1 MSRLKK
7 QMRDFVEG
15 GQKLFW
21 HRQSMF
27 IGATLLTGYYFSFQ
41 IALFCYAVCV
51 LTEVFD
57 LYISRRILGW
67 NNDGKAAARHYLNLL
82 AISTIFSAGAVSLF
96 ALVIAGQEGPSAH
109 FTPLLFLLSAAL
121 FAAMNNHQLVRVLL
135 LRLGIYGTV
144 AIYIPIH
151 DIWVTKAPFQSDL
164 WLNFLTVV
172 FVLYVIV
179 ESAVIFLRLYQ
190 RNLRQMET
198 LRVEHDRAMAAN
210 TAKTQFLAMVTHELR
225 TPLTS
230 IKGSID
236 LIDSGHL
243 GDVPDKMAPVFAIA
257 SKNSMRLNQLINELL
272 DVQKIESGAMIFHP
286 VPVDLAAMVQD
297 SVNAIGGYTS
307 GHNVTVTTKIAEG
320 SFQVSG
326 DYGRLLQIMAN
337 VLSNAIKFSDKS
349 DVVEVTLE
357 RIGEKARISVSDNGI
372 GIPAEARETVFEK
385 FSQVDA
391 SDRRSYGG
399 TGLGLNITKQLLKLH
414 QGSIDF
420 TSEMGIGTT
429 FFIDLDICDQP
440 PQEIVVAA
448 EPANAATGAKGLP
461 IPAVG
466 A

>member
-1 MSRLKK
+1 MNRLKK

-21 HRQSMF
+21 HRQFMF
-27 IGATLLTGYYFSFQ
+27 VGATLLTGYYFSFQ
-41 IALFCYAVCV
+41 IAFFCYAVCV
-51 LTEVFD
+51 MTELFD

-67 NNDGKAAARHYLNLL
+67 KDDGRTTTRHFLNLL
-82 AISTIFSAGAVSLF
+82 TISTVFSASAVSLF
-96 ALVIAGQEGPSAH
+96 ALVIADQEGPSAH
-109 FTPLLFLLSAAL
+109 FTPLLFLLAAAL
-121 FAAMNNHQLVRVLL
+121 FAAMNNHQLVRVLM
-135 LRLGIYGTV
+135 LRLGIYGSVTL
-144 AIYIPIH
+144 YIPIH
-151 DIWVTKAPFQSDL
+151 DIWVTRAPFQSSL

-172 FVLYVIV
+172 FVLYIIV

-190 RNLRQMET
+190 RNLSQMET
-198 LRVEHDRAMAAN
+198 LRVEHGRAMAAN

-243 GDVPDKMAPVFAIA
+243 GDIPDKMAPVFAIA

-272 DVQKIESGAMIFHP
+272 DVQKIESGAMVFHP

-297 SVNAIGGYTS
+297 SVKAIDGYAGGHS
-307 GHNVTVTTKIAEG
+307 VTVTTKIAEG
-320 SFQVSG
+320 DFQVSG
-326 DYGRLLQIMAN
+326 DFGRLMQIMAN
-337 VLSNAIKFSDKS
+337 VLSNAIKFSDES

-357 RIGEKARISVSDNGI
+357 RVGERARISVKDEGI
-372 GIPAEARETVFEK
+372 GIPEGAHETVFEK

-399 TGLGLNITKQLLKLH
+399 TGLGLNITKQLLNLH
-414 QGSIDF
+414 NGSIDF
-420 TSEMGIGTT
+420 TSEIGKGTT
-429 FFIDLDICDQP
+429 FFIDLDLCDQP
-440 PQEIVVAA
+440 A
-448 EPANAATGAKGLP
+448 EETAQPSPVTTGGQGLP